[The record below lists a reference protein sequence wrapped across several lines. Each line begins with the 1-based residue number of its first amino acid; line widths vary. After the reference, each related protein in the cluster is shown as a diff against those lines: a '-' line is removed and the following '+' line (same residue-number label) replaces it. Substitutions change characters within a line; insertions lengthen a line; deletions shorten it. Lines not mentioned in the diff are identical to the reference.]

1 MVLSNRGESPLERTT
16 RSLVEGTPVFTSDG
30 EEIGHVAEVTAEA
43 FRVGVSWR
51 PDFWLD
57 FECVA
62 AADGGRVSLRFDRG
76 HLDAN
81 RVAGPARLDG
91 DGTDG
96 PDEATT
102 LVNTEDGLPLDER
115 RELNLD
121 MERHRI
127 R

>member
-1 MVLSNRGESPLERTT
+1 M
-16 RSLVEGTPVFTSDG
+16 
-30 EEIGHVAEVTAEA
+30 
-43 FRVGVSWR
+43 
-51 PDFWLD
+51 
-57 FECVA
+57 
-62 AADGGRVSLRFDRG
+62 SLRFDRG

-81 RVAGPARLDG
+81 RVADPRRAVG
-91 DGTDG
+91 DAPDG

-102 LVNTEDGLPLDER
+102 LIDTEDGLPLNER

>member
-1 MVLSNRGESPLERTT
+1 MERTT
-16 RSLVEGTPVFTSDG
+16 RSLREGTPVFTTDG
-30 EEIGHVAEVTAEA
+30 QEVGHVAEVRGGA
-43 FRVGVSWR
+43 FRVDVSWR

-57 FECVA
+57 LESVE
-62 AADGGRVSLRFDRG
+62 AADGERVALRFDRG

-81 RVAGPARLDG
+81 RVAGPRRLEG
-91 DGTDG
+91 DGPDG

-102 LVNTEDGLPLDER
+102 LINTEDGLPIDER